1 MKRKIY
7 SMVWLL
13 LVWVCGM
20 TSCSEES
27 GLTKQDSTNEGML
40 LDFMTRANEAQVEAG
55 EDRFNENTVTK
66 ADVFFFN
73 KDKSGNCIY
82 AQVGQTVTGNKLNVK
97 LDSKLAEGQDYYVYV
112 IANASFSYTN
122 ESALDMT
129 LNQLKEQIATTDWNQ
144 IQEASKISLLM
155 DGGAVLTVNKNVS
168 GNNIELTR
176 AMAKVALFATASRI
190 VVDGKQY
197 EPDLGK
203 MKVNMVYLVNKT
215 NLKGDYTVQ
224 AGSDYITKMSRT
236 YQKETDK
243 EAYYHIPFYSYPN
256 PANTENRNNS
266 YLELIIPWYVSDG
279 GPSYRA
285 ENYYYRIPIT
295 GSDDMVE
302 LLRNHYYKVNV
313 NVEVLGSLNPEEPV
327 VLEPDFLIMDWYSA
341 EISADMQNYR
351 YLVLNEYESYV
362 YNNDELLMPYV
373 SSSEIDESKTK
384 ITKVEYWDYHQNE
397 SYKVTLTESYKH
409 DSKNENSTVYFNDFS
424 VKAAGDNKLRFSHV
438 LSDDDFVEFVIT
450 VQTYNKQGVE
460 ADTWTIHQFP
470 AIYIV
475 GEKNDNGTKNRFVY
489 GIGGSKTSAPS
500 EDGRNPHNCNDDNDV
515 YLGGVSNPND
525 YQGTNTN
532 SNKNQYNVYV
542 TSFDVGDNYAIGDPR
557 KSGITFDGLQ
567 KKDNN
572 GTRLTNYYLTKETE
586 ADDIIVPAFKVASS
600 WGLTYKITFEAAQER
615 CASYQENGYPAGRWR
630 VPTKAEIRYIMYLS
644 DKGKIPMLFDKG
656 AEYWVSSGYVKGDS
670 YTQTQSGIRGVRCVY
685 DVWYWG
691 NDQIADPTKFTWGN
705 EK

>member
-7 SMVWLL
+7 SIVWLL
-13 LVWVCGM
+13 LAWVCSM

-27 GLTKQDSTNEGML
+27 GLTGQGSTNEGML
-40 LDFMTRANEAQVEAG
+40 LEFMTRADEVQVEAG

-73 KDKSGNCIY
+73 ADMSGTCIY
-82 AQVGQTVTGNKLNVK
+82 AQVGQTVTDNKLNVK
-97 LDSKLAEGQDYYVYV
+97 LDSKLTEGQDYYVYV
-112 IANASFSYTN
+112 IANASFNYIN
-122 ESALDMT
+122 ADMT
-129 LNQLKEQIATTDWNQ
+129 LDQITLDYLKKITATTDWREIN
-144 IQEASKISLLM
+144 EASDISLLM
-155 DGGAVLTVNKNVS
+155 DGGAVLTVNKEAS
-168 GNNIELTR
+168 GNIELTR
-176 AMAKVALFATASRI
+176 AMAKVALFATASKI
-190 VVDGKQY
+190 DVNGKQY
-197 EPDLGK
+197 DPDLSK
-203 MKVNMVYLVNKT
+203 MQVNMVYLVNST
-215 NLKGDYTVQ
+215 NLKGNYKVQ
-224 AGSDYITKMSRT
+224 ADNYITKMSRN

-256 PANTENRNNS
+256 PADTENRNDS

-279 GPSYRA
+279 GPSYQA

-313 NVEVLGSLNPEEPV
+313 NVEVLGSLNPEVPV

-397 SYKVTLTESYKH
+397 SYKVTLTENYKQ
-409 DSKNENSTVYFNDFS
+409 DSKNGNSTVNFDDFS
-424 VKAAGDNKLRFSHV
+424 VKDAGDNKLLFSHV
-438 LSDDDFVEFVIT
+438 LTDDDFVEFVIT

-489 GIGGSKTSAPS
+489 GIGGSKTDAPN
-500 EDGRNPHNCNDDNDV
+500 DWRDPKDCNDDDNV

-525 YQGTNTN
+525 YQGTITN

-557 KSGITFDGLQ
+557 ESGITFDGLQ
-567 KKDNN
+567 KMDGN
-572 GTRLTNYYLTKETE
+572 GTRLTNYYLTKESE

-600 WGLTYKITFEAAQER
+600 WGLTYDVTFKAAQER

-656 AEYWVSSGYVKGDS
+656 ADYWVSSGYVEGDS
-670 YTQTQSGIRGVRCVY
+670 YTQTQSGKRAVRCVY

-691 NDQIADPTKFTWGN
+691 NDKIADPTKFTWGN